1 MDNTVQYQIAITKT
15 GTGATEAVQ
24 EFKNLQGAAAAA
36 TASAN
41 TMSGAL
47 RTQKDASQLAGNSL
61 RALNDAAMLAGMS
74 GFPQLGMAVSASTT
88 GMNLARQAAQLTGLS
103 LGALNVIVVGLAAVV
118 GTGMAAWSQYKA
130 ELDETKS
137 IADSFG
143 TQDKISGKLK
153 EQSAQLVALG
163 KATDEQSRRW
173 AALLANPTWENIGT
187 VQKEMRPLAGTN
199 ADDASRFKTLD
210 LIRQMNMATLEGFD
224 KERAA
229 ARENFQERMV
239 QIVAIQQ
246 ANNEAITGSRPET
259 AAAEA
264 AAIAER
270 DFKLREINA
279 REEAQ
284 IVQEFFRQT
293 KEEND
298 YLDELYAGI
307 QRDRA
312 AETAVMIREFEQ
324 EQTLAALQSGDDR
337 VAIAQREYTAK
348 VEFYRRLF
356 EEGRISAEQLTDLDN
371 RALINKLQNNQKY
384 EQRYGLHTMT
394 IREMNVQMAESFAG
408 GMSNA
413 FVAFVSG
420 TKSAQQAF
428 KEFAASFLQMVA
440 QMIMQQLIL
449 NALKSSGL
457 FGFAGGGT
465 AVAAAGG
472 VFPRY
477 AASGLAGVS
486 EVSTATYFPKFNV
499 VAGEAGREM
508 LTVLAKPR
516 MMSIGGMDAVV
527 GNAGNNRLAI
537 TDADALARRGG
548 AGGTIVVE
556 VRGTRDFEARI
567 VNSSVEGAIVRVQND
582 MATDS
587 QLARATKNLVT

>member
-1 MDNTVQYQIAITKT
+1 MDNTVQYQIQITKT
-15 GTGATEAVQ
+15 GTGAADATLEL
-24 EFKNLQGAAAAA
+24 KNLQSAAAAA
-36 TASAN
+36 TSSAS
-41 TMSGAL
+41 TMSSAL
-47 RTQKDASQLAGNSL
+47 HTQKEASKLAGESVKI
-61 RALNDAAMLAGMS
+61 LNETCLIAGMS
-74 GFPQLGMAVSASTT
+74 GFPQLGMAVGAVR
-88 GMNLARQAAQLTGLS
+88 GEMNLARSAAQLTGLS
-103 LGALNVIVVGLAAVV
+103 LGAVNVAVVGLVAVV
-118 GTGMAAWSQYKA
+118 GTAAAAWSQYKA
-130 ELDETKS
+130 ELQETQS

-143 TQDKISGKLK
+143 TQDKIAAMLR
-153 EQSAQLVALG
+153 EQAKQLEALG
-163 KATDEQSRRW
+163 KATDEQTQRW
-173 AALLANPTWENIGT
+173 AALLANPTWGNIKT
-187 VQKEMRPLAGTN
+187 VQGEMRPLRGTN
-199 ADDASRFKTLD
+199 EGDELRYKTLD
-210 LIRQMNMATLEGFD
+210 LIRQMNIATLEGYD

-239 QIVAIQQ
+239 QIVALIK
-246 ANNEAITGSRPET
+246 ANGGRSTPET
-259 AAAEA
+259 NQAEA
-264 AAIAER
+264 GAIAER
-270 DFKLREINA
+270 DFRIREINA

-284 IVQEFFRQT
+284 IIQEYNRQT
-293 KEEND
+293 EEAND
-298 YLDELYAGI
+298 AIDELYAGI
-307 QRDRA
+307 QRERA
-312 AETAVMIREFEQ
+312 QETAVMIREFDQ

-337 VAIAQREYTAK
+337 TTIAEREYTAK
-348 VEFYRRLF
+348 VGFYRRLL
-356 EEGRISAEQLTDLDN
+356 EEGRITADELTDLDN
-371 RALINKLQNNQKY
+371 RALIEKLQNTQKF
-384 EQRYGLHTMT
+384 EQRYQLHTMT
-394 IREMNVQMAESFAG
+394 MQEMNVQMAESFAS
-408 GMSNA
+408 GMAGA

-420 TKSAQQAF
+420 TKSAGEAF
-428 KEFAASFLQMVA
+428 KEFAASFLQMIA
-440 QMIMQQLIL
+440 QMILQQMIL

-465 AVAAAGG
+465 AMAASGG

-486 EVSTATYFPKFNV
+486 EVSAATYFPKFNV